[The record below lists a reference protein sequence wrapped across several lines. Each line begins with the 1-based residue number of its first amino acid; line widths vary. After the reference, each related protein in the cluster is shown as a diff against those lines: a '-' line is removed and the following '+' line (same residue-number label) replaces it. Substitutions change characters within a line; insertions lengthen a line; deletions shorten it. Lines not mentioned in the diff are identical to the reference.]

1 MKTTKKAISEINQ
14 IKLQVIT
21 IQDLKPGSR
30 VQLESGTIF
39 IIESV
44 DENKVVCSLEGG
56 TKGNYRN
63 ETNDAVLFFNEENA
77 VIL

>member
-1 MKTTKKAISEINQ
+1 MT
-14 IKLQVIT
+14 L
-21 IQDLKPGSR
+21 QDLKPGSR
-30 VQLESGTIF
+30 VQLQNGTIF

-44 DENKVVCSLEGG
+44 NENEVVSSLESGS
-56 TKGNYRN
+56 KRNYRT

>member
-1 MKTTKKAISEINQ
+1 M
-14 IKLQVIT
+14 T

-30 VQLESGTIF
+30 VQLQNGTIF

-44 DENKVVCSLEGG
+44 NENEIVSSLESGS
-56 TKGNYRN
+56 KGNYRT

-77 VIL
+77 IIL